1 MKAKTL
7 IGLLLCVAAAMLCSA
22 SWALDEAT
30 LTPTPKSEV
39 SMSQKDKAK
48 ADKEFNAAMSV
59 WYKHDY
65 PALRGIPSA
74 GGTRQARRC

>member
-1 MKAKTL
+1 MKATL
-7 IGLLLCVAAAMLCSA
+7 WIGLPLCILIFCSVTY
-22 SWALDEAT
+22 ALDEAA
-30 LTPTPKSEV
+30 LTPTPRSEV

-48 ADKEFNAAMSV
+48 ADKEFNSAMSV

-65 PALRGIPSA
+65 PAFRGIPSI